1 MAAAGVFLI
10 TAIALFVPPYI
21 GMADNGDYFRVLYS
35 NGLYFNAPD
44 YDSQYLGYF
53 VKEYE
58 FFNIIMKMVPLYP
71 YPSLYLSA
79 WRSG

>member
-53 VKEYE
+53 VK
-58 FFNIIMKMVPLYP
+58 
-71 YPSLYLSA
+71 
-79 WRSG
+79 

>member
-1 MAAAGVFLI
+1 MSVNGTKIYVRCKLVPLSRYVSPALLAAAGVFLI

-53 VKEYE
+53 VK
-58 FFNIIMKMVPLYP
+58 
-71 YPSLYLSA
+71 
-79 WRSG
+79 

>member
-44 YDSQYLGYF
+44 YDSQYPGYF
-53 VKEYE
+53 VK
-58 FFNIIMKMVPLYP
+58 
-71 YPSLYLSA
+71 
-79 WRSG
+79 